1 MSAIRVSRSG
11 PLALMGPVA
20 SGKTTVARL
29 LSERLIWPTV
39 SFGTYVRDEAK
50 RRGIALERAQLEGL
64 GAHLIATRGHE
75 QFLLDVLDGQVST
88 DEFILEGVRHVDM
101 LRAVKRLCRSATSV
115 YLHVSVDER
124 YQRWLRREMLT
135 DTPATRTTFGALAS
149 GEVERH
155 VYALEGSADLVADGL
170 LSAEDIAQLVI
181 DFMAGDR
188 G

>member
-1 MSAIRVSRSG
+1 MTAGQASRSG
-11 PLALMGPVA
+11 PLVLMGPVA
-20 SGKTTVARL
+20 SGKTTVTRL
-29 LSERLIWPTV
+29 LSERLKWPTV
-39 SFGTYVRDEAK
+39 SFGTYVRGMAK
-50 RRGIALERAQLEGL
+50 CRGIALDRAQLEGL

-75 QFLLDVLDGQVST
+75 QFLRDVLDGQVST

-101 LRAVKRLCRSATSV
+101 LRAVKQLCRSATSV
-115 YLHVSVDER
+115 YLHVSADQR

-135 DTPATRTTFGALAS
+135 ATSATRTTFDALVS

-170 LSAEDIAQLVI
+170 LPAEDIAQLII
-181 DFMAGDR
+181 DFMTRDR